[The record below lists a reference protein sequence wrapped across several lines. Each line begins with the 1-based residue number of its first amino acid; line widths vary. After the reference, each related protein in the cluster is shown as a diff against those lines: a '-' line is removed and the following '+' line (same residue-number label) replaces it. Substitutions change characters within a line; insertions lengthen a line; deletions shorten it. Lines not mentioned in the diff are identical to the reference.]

1 MKRRFP
7 SRTLDA
13 SDSALD
19 SEDPSRI
26 AKTASKLIPTGDRRL
41 TTADSLQCLLVILQ
55 NPVAPDLVA
64 HPVNRIAHPLNFSG
78 GIDQRRRYVPVAQLP
93 LHLVDARIDALEQE
107 QQNLNARVA
116 SADFYKEGAEAIK
129 STLAR
134 LEEMVL
140 SRGITGDTAGIPK
153 VTCPMH
159 KKSFSLQ
166 DGQGL
171 SDDIY
176 SIQTFEVKV
185 EGDDLMVKLPAE
197 ENLDRLHICDTR
209 EPCTCFA

>member
-1 MKRRFP
+1 M
-7 SRTLDA
+7 
-13 SDSALD
+13 ALF
-19 SEDPSRI
+19 
-26 AKTASKLIPTGDRRL
+26 G
-41 TTADSLQCLLVILQ
+41 
-55 NPVAPDLVA
+55 
-64 HPVNRIAHPLNFSG
+64 
-78 GIDQRRRYVPVAQLP
+78 AQLEDLP
-93 LHLVDARIDALEQE
+93 KIWAKLGAVGLESGHAYAKGLRSPHKQ
-107 QQNLNARVA
+107 
-116 SADFYKEGAEAIK
+116 
-129 STLAR
+129 
-134 LEEMVL
+134 EMVL

-185 EGDDLMVKLPAE
+185 EGDDVLVKLPTE